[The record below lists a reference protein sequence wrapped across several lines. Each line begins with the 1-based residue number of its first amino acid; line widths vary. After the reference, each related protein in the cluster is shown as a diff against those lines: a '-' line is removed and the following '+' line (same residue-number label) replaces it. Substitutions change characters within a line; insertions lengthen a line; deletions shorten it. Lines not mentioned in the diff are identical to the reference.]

1 MAKEAAEA
9 DAAKQAGEECAALK
23 AAELARKTE
32 EERQA
37 RGATAEATR
46 MAKEQRLALETAHKA
61 EKERLN
67 ALPFSAERLI
77 LVRKLQLLQQL
88 ASQRLPLR
96 KRLLGLKEM
105 MAHQCC

>member
-9 DAAKQAGEECAALK
+9 DAEKQAEEECAALE

-61 EKERLN
+61 
-67 ALPFSAERLI
+67 
-77 LVRKLQLLQQL
+77 
-88 ASQRLPLR
+88 
-96 KRLLGLKEM
+96 KRSKCIAVLCKNVSF
-105 MAHQCC
+105 Q